1 MPRLRCVA
9 RIPVTNVFGCGLE
22 LEPDVWVAINGL
34 FYTKCDHS
42 ACLGLVQDKI
52 HCRKRF

>member
-22 LEPDVWVAINGL
+22 LESDVWVAINGL